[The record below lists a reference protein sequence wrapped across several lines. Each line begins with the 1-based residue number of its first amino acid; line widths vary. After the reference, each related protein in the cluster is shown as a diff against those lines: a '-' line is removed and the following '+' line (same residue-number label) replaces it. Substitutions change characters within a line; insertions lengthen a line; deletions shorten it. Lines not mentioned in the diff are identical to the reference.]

1 MLQLRGNSFPFVSF
15 QHGRSILCIIM
26 LSAFLPVLENL
37 LRDGVHRR
45 GDTRKRPAPRG
56 ERAELLLHYFL
67 SCCYSAS
74 PPLRPTFF
82 SFALTAADSILTAT
96 TTTASRAGEAAY
108 LSIQFNSI
116 DRFSFR
122 GVWRRARRSMLHGRT
137 PRFSASIPFPRSLLG
152 SDNRSRRAVMHA
164 MRNHHF
170 HKLHA
175 TPRRRVS
182 LPLI

>member
-37 LRDGVHRR
+37 RRDGVHRR
-45 GDTRKRPAPRG
+45 GDTRKRSAPRG

-82 SFALTAADSILTAT
+82 SFALPAAADSILTAT
-96 TTTASRAGEAAY
+96 TTTASRAGEGEAAY

-122 GVWRRARRSMLHGRT
+122 GVWRRARRTMLHGRT
-137 PRFSASIPFPRSLLG
+137 PRSVATVPFPQPTRIG
-152 SDNRSRRAVMHA
+152 
-164 MRNHHF
+164 
-170 HKLHA
+170 
-175 TPRRRVS
+175 
-182 LPLI
+182 